1 MMSPFWQHHNQ
12 MIIAVVKYN
21 VFIYIYNMLSKR
33 ENHNMITITKENGR
47 GLLQKILLSCCQTQ
61 TVWPNSESYLNDA

>member
-21 VFIYIYNMLSKR
+21 VFIYIYSMLSKR
-33 ENHNMITITKENGR
+33 EKPQHNYYNQRKWQRTLANDTAE
-47 GLLQKILLSCCQTQ
+47 LLPDTDSVAKQ
-61 TVWPNSESYLNDA
+61 